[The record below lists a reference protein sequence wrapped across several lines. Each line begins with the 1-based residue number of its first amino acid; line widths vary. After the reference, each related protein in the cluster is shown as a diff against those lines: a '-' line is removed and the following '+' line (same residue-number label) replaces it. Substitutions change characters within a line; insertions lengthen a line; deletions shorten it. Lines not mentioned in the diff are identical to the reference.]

1 MLTITDLSMQFG
13 GRTLFKNVN
22 VNFAKG
28 ECYGIIGA
36 NGAGKSTLLR
46 IISGDLEPTSGHVT
60 LTDNER
66 MSVLKQNQDAF
77 DNETVL
83 RTVLLGHK
91 RLVEVMD
98 QKEALYS
105 KADFTEEDGI
115 LAGELENE
123 FAELGGWEA
132 ESEAQTMLNNL
143 GVSTEFH
150 DKLMSEIDSKLKVK
164 VLLAQALFGNPDILV
179 LDEPTNNLDALAAS
193 WLEDFLADFENTILI
208 VSHDR
213 YFLNKVCTRILDVDY
228 NEVRSYIGNY
238 DFWYESSQLL
248 QRQMK
253 QENAKK
259 EDKIKELQDFI
270 ARFSANAS
278 KSRQAT
284 SRKKLLDK
292 ITLDDIK
299 PSSRRYPFVDF
310 KFDTEIGN
318 DVLTVEDATID
329 GFFKNLSFTLRKTDK
344 VAFIADNSVAVT
356 KLFNA
361 LAGEEKF
368 DSGKFKFGITINP
381 VYFSSSLNEFDGIEE
396 NLVGVQI
403 PEHPPEGFPDVPL
416 PGQVIQGI
424 QRGNRRIHRLQQPE
438 SRHGL
443 PQKKRR
449 PFQIRRFPHSL
460 RQHFLRQIRG
470 RHVITLR
477 RQQTGNGAGAAG
489 QIQYRMHRNGAPAE
503 KFFQKVR
510 PAAVNTVGHQAVI
523 AGGQCIVAAHASGFS
538 SAASSSFM
546 RANTRS

>member
-150 DKLMSEIDSKLKVK
+150 DRLMSEIDSKLKVK

-396 NLVGVQI
+396 NLVDYLR
-403 PEHPPEGFPDVPL
+403 PYSPDQL
-416 PGQVIQGI
+416 D
-424 QRGNRRIHRLQQPE
+424 
-438 SRHGL
+438 S
-443 PQKKRR
+443 
-449 PFQIRRFPHSL
+449 F
-460 RQHFLRQIRG
+460 IRG
-470 RHVITLR
+470 YL
-477 RQQTGNGAGAAG
+477 G
-489 QIQYRMHRNGAPAE
+489 RMLFSGEEALKQVKVLSGGE
-503 KFFQKVR
+503 KVR
-510 PAAVNTVGHQAVI
+510 LKLSKMMLKPGNLMMMDDPTNHLDLESIESVNRGLMNYKGVLLFTSHDHQFLNSLANRI
-523 AGGQCIVAAHASGFS
+523 IKADGTYYDKYCTYDEFLEERAKKGF
-538 SAASSSFM
+538 
-546 RANTRS
+546 